1 VFSITWFGDAVV
13 PNFFF
18 TKEVAVLLQ
27 SLSLATMETK
37 LYNIFKSLEESVEQ
51 IKRSGLNDVDATN
64 NVIQHAQNLL
74 ANIKPPMSEKE
85 AENNSRKR
93 KLDDT
98 SPTDEDECCR
108 QKVAYF
114 LRISIL

>member
-1 VFSITWFGDAVV
+1 MCWIDQLIEHVFSITWFGDAIV

-74 ANIKPPMSEKE
+74 ANIKV
-85 AENNSRKR
+85 NIN
-93 KLDDT
+93 
-98 SPTDEDECCR
+98 
-108 QKVAYF
+108 
-114 LRISIL
+114 IILVVFFTINRGCK